1 MQLFIDT
8 LINSAMASSASA
20 LVVVGL
26 ALIFGVMR
34 VENFAHGEL
43 YMVGAYATWF
53 VGMSLGWGYW
63 AGFLAAIAVTAVIG
77 MLMELLLFRRLR
89 GNPMGALIIT
99 VGVLLVLQTAVA
111 WLFGING
118 NQQVLNSFTE
128 IRIVLSYY
136 IP

>member
-77 MLMELLLFRRLR
+77 DDTKLGEVGPQRVGELRALADQQ
-89 GNPMGALIIT
+89 GAGPM
-99 VGVLLVLQTAVA
+99 
-111 WLFGING
+111 NG
-118 NQQVLNSFTE
+118 
-128 IRIVLSYY
+128 
-136 IP
+136 